1 MSFDVDIGW
10 ASERGPRTDMEDFA
24 AVRRPAAGE
33 AAWGVIAAVADGV
46 SQGGLGKEAAQT
58 TVMALLRDW
67 YATPATWD
75 PTVALE
81 RLISPSWGRLPAGKR
96 GAPSNA

>member
-33 AAWGVIAAVADGV
+33 AAWGVIAAVAEKK
-46 SQGGLGKEAAQT
+46 GGGAEA
-58 TVMALLRDW
+58 
-67 YATPATWD
+67 PA
-75 PTVALE
+75 AE
-81 RLISPSWGRLPAGKR
+81 ASA
-96 GAPSNA
+96 A